1 MGSIR
6 KGRTAQAPTTSHVG
20 QTLAMGGGGGAYL
33 PSPAPSLPGEPAL
46 PPSPSPPPPSPSRPR
61 TFLVGDCGKMTDLY

>member
-46 PPSPSPPPPSPSRPR
+46 PPSPSPPPPHRPAQGR
-61 TFLVGDCGKMTDLY
+61 FWWAIVVK